1 MNKNIIKKIIFISGI
16 IISFFAVFFDFIYNN
31 NFYFG
36 ASKLILLLFGIS
48 LIISYWSQKTFVL
61 LIGLVIGVNVV
72 VLNKQYFNLINE
84 SPVVKKNLDKID
96 KRVVEVVID
105 KRFKELE
112 EFFLLSESYIDQN
125 QFQKYF
131 AYKKNFNQVFT
142 KKDEREYFKQNIN
155 LIKQQIE
162 KQFFNNYIDI
172 ISQDLEVSIIKKIE
186 YEKYDVIVFK
196 WNAFNG
202 YEAIG
207 NIYLPKN
214 IKKNLPI
221 VFSVPGCGENLW
233 TNYPD
238 ETNPQHRLGLMAI
251 NQIISVTTVSTC
263 SNSEFTTNARYEI
276 LSDISGGNLNDADMA
291 ILMWLRFLRIYK
303 EFEFL
308 NIDKDK
314 IGITGYSYGA
324 SIIKKLLTIDKNIK
338 YVSLVGTTIK
348 SSENYK
354 KKYLSYPAERIV
366 DSENENFYNSSGTKE
381 LNTIIYKTYKDFKVD
396 DYNVLTNLVTFD
408 HNKVFQIIIGRK
420 DTAVSNS
427 QKAFLKEEI
436 EKINN
441 FNKSLSTVE
450 NIELIENDMSHNF
463 SNENNIEVANFF
475 LKNFNYKEELD
486 LDIKYKKN
494 DKKNLMPVNYF
505 LDLKKLYLSEFKKKT
520 HEQKSISFKNI
531 KNIFKIR
538 NLKYNK
544 PILLLR
550 KEIII
555 GNNNITAK
563 LYTQKLKNEIHG
575 YFYEFENTK
584 LDKPNKIN
592 ILVNSNKDFDLD
604 LLLSS
609 TSENK
614 VTYVTMLPGYGILSS
629 KFNTTGNLAKLLMNS
644 NDSPTLAGFAFQSIS
659 NLREF
664 SEEKFK
670 KVPYKFYSFGVE
682 SNFITLI
689 YNIVSDNFSDIKF
702 YEYID
707 FKEFFSE
714 KNDFS
719 IPAIFF
725 FRGLNNIYLEILD
738 FNMNEMNVQ
747 IMTSGDLEKYRVFN

>member
-16 IISFFAVFFDFIYNN
+16 IISFFAVFFDYIYSN

-36 ASKLILLLFGIS
+36 ASQLILLLFGIS
-48 LIISYWSQKTFVL
+48 LIISYWFQKIFVL
-61 LIGLVIGVNVV
+61 LIGLVIGINIV
-72 VLNKQYFNLINE
+72 VLNKEYFNLINE
-84 SPVVKKNLDKID
+84 SPIVKKNLDKID
-96 KRVVEVVID
+96 EQVVELVID

-131 AYKKNFNQVFT
+131 AYKYSFNQAFT
-142 KKDEREYFKQNIN
+142 KKDKREYFKKNIN

-162 KQFFNNYIDI
+162 KDFFNNYIDL

-202 YEAIG
+202 HEAIG

-233 TNYPD
+233 TDYPD
-238 ETNPQHRLGLMAI
+238 QTNPQHRLGLMAT
-251 NQIISVTTVSTC
+251 NQIISATTVATC

-276 LSDISGGNLNDADMA
+276 LSDISGGKLNDGDIA
-291 ILMWLRFLRIYK
+291 ILMWLRFLRIFK

-314 IGITGYSYGA
+314 IGITGYSNGA
-324 SIIKKLLTIDKNIK
+324 SIIKKLLTVDKNIK
-338 YVSLVGTTIK
+338 YVSLVGTTIN
-348 SSENYK
+348 SSENNK
-354 KKYLSYPAERIV
+354 KKYFSYPAERIIY
-366 DSENENFYNSSGTKE
+366 SENENFYYGSGSKE
-381 LNTIIYKTYKDFKVD
+381 LNRIINKTYKDFKVN
-396 DYNVLTNLVTFD
+396 DYNRLTNLVTFY

-420 DTAVSNS
+420 DTAVPNS

-441 FNKSLSTVE
+441 FNKSLSIVK
-450 NIELIENDMSHNF
+450 NIELIENDMDHNF

-475 LKNFNYKEELD
+475 LKNFNYKQELD

-505 LDLKKLYLSEFKKKT
+505 LDLKKLYLSEFEKKT
-520 HEQKSISFKNI
+520 HQQKSISLKNI
-531 KNIFKIR
+531 KNIFKIK

-555 GNNNITAK
+555 GNNNIIAK

-584 LDKPNKIN
+584 LDKPNNIN
-592 ILVNSNKDFDLD
+592 ILVHSKKDFDLE

-614 VTYVTMLPGYGILSS
+614 VTYITMLPGYATLSS
-629 KFNTTGNLAKLLMNS
+629 KFTTTGNLAKYLMNS
-644 NDSPTLAGFAFQSIS
+644 TDSPTLAGFAFQSLS
-659 NLREF
+659 NLKEF
-664 SEEKFK
+664 SKKKFK
-670 KVPYKFYSFGVE
+670 KVSYKFYSFGSE

-714 KNDFS
+714 KNNFS
-719 IPAIFF
+719 LPAIFF

-738 FNMNEMNVQ
+738 FNMNEKNIQ
-747 IMTSGDLEKYRVFN
+747 IMTSGELEEYRVYN

>member
-1 MNKNIIKKIIFISGI
+1 MNKNIIKKIIFIFGI

-31 NFYFG
+31 DFYFG
-36 ASKLILLLFGIS
+36 ALQLLLLLFGIS

-61 LIGLVIGVNVV
+61 LIGLIIGINVV

-84 SPVVKKNLDKID
+84 SPIVKKNLDNID
-96 KRVVEVVID
+96 KRVIELVID
-105 KRFKELE
+105 KRFKELK

-131 AYKKNFNQVFT
+131 AYKNNFNQVSI
-142 KKDEREYFKQNIN
+142 KKNEQEYFKQNIS

-162 KQFFNNYIDI
+162 KRFFNTYRDL
-172 ISQDLEVSIIKKIE
+172 ISQDLEVDIIKKIE

-202 YEAIG
+202 YKAIG

-214 IKKNLPI
+214 IKKDLPI

-233 TNYPD
+233 SNHPH

-263 SNSEFTTNARYEI
+263 SNSEFTISARYEI
-276 LSDISGGNLNDADMA
+276 LSEISGGNLNDAEIA
-291 ILMWLRFLRIYK
+291 LVIWTRFIRIFK

-324 SIIKKLLTIDKNIK
+324 EIIKKLLLVDKNIK
-338 YVSLVGTTIK
+338 YVSLVGTTLI
-348 SSENYK
+348 SSENNK
-354 KKYLSYPAERIV
+354 KKYFSYPAKRIV
-366 DSENENFYNSSGTKE
+366 DSENENFYNGSGSKK
-381 LNTIIYKTYKDFKVD
+381 LNRIINQTYQDFKVNN
-396 DYNVLTNLVTFD
+396 YNLLTNLVTFY

-427 QKAFLKEEI
+427 QKAFLKQEI

-450 NIELIENDMSHNF
+450 NIELIKNDMDHNF

-475 LKNFNYKEELD
+475 LKNFNNKEELD

-505 LDLKKLYLSEFKKKT
+505 LDLKKLYLNEFEKKT
-520 HEQKSISFKNI
+520 YQQESISLENI
-531 KNIFKIR
+531 KNIFKIK

-550 KEIII
+550 KEIVI

-592 ILVNSNKDFDLD
+592 ILVHSRKDFDLE

-609 TSENK
+609 MSKNK
-614 VTYVTMLPGYGILSS
+614 VTYITMLPGYDILSP
-629 KFNTTGNLAKLLMNS
+629 KFNTTGNLAKLLMNLD
-644 NDSPTLAGFAFQSIS
+644 DSPTLAGLAFQSIS
-659 NLREF
+659 NLTEF

-670 KVPYKFYSFGVE
+670 KIPYEFYSFGVE

-689 YNIVSDNFSDIKF
+689 YNIVSDNFSNIKF

-714 KNDFS
+714 KNEFS

-738 FNMNEMNVQ
+738 FDMDEMNVQ
-747 IMTSGDLEKYRVFN
+747 IMTSGKLEEYRVYN